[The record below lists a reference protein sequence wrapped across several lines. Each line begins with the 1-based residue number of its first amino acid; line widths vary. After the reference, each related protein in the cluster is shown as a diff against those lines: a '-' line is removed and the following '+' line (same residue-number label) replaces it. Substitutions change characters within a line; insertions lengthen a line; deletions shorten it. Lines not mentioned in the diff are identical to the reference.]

1 MVNRE
6 LNQRLYYSIS
16 EVAEITGLRPYV
28 LRFWEKEFPNLRPK
42 KNRAG
47 NRTYQIKDI
56 DLIKQIKELLYE
68 NGFTIEGARSK
79 LRNSHNDKPDKSD
92 LQNTRLRSLLVEIKK
107 ELENILKLLD

>member
-1 MVNRE
+1 MTNRE

-16 EVAEITGLRPYV
+16 EVAEITGLKPYV
-28 LRFWEKEFPNLRPK
+28 LRFWEKEFPILRPK

-68 NGFTIEGARSK
+68 NGFTIEGARAK

-92 LQNTRLRSLLVEIKK
+92 LQNTRLKSLLVEIKK

>member
-1 MVNRE
+1 MASRE

-16 EVAEITGLRPYV
+16 EVAEITGLKPYV

-68 NGFTIEGARSK
+68 NGFTIEGARAK

-107 ELENILKLLD
+107 ELENILKILD